1 MTNADYH
8 LAQVNIGRMLGPID
22 GPVMADFV
30 AQLDEINALA
40 ESQPG
45 FVWRLAGEE
54 NNATHLRVFD
64 DEMMIINMSVWQDLD
79 ALYQFTYYSGHIEVF
94 RRRREW
100 FSMMTTP
107 YMVMWYVPAG
117 TLPTPQDAKAKL
129 EYVEQHGPTPLAFT
143 FKQRFTVEEMLA
155 CTPMQSG

>member
-1 MTNADYH
+1 
-8 LAQVNIGRMLGPID
+8 
-22 GPVMADFV
+22 
-30 AQLDEINALA
+30 
-40 ESQPG
+40 
-45 FVWRLAGEE
+45 
-54 NNATHLRVFD
+54 
-64 DEMMIINMSVWQDLD
+64 
-79 ALYQFTYYSGHIEVF
+79 
-94 RRRREW
+94 
-100 FSMMTTP
+100 MMTTP